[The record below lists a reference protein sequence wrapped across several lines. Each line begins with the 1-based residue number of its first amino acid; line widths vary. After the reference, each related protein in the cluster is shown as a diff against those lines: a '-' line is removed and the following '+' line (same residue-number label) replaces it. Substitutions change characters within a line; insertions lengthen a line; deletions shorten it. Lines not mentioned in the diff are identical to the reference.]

1 MSLLK
6 KSGSISQPPGP
17 ALRHVRLVGTCL
29 FFLFAS
35 SILSGKAQTLLPEN
49 SPKYRVSRQVF
60 DRLVYVFANS
70 RPQPRLEIIARHPN
84 KPPTIALYK
93 PDPYPLIQLDEE
105 VYDLC
110 RKLGQDSLNALAV
123 LLSHELAH
131 HYEKHDWY
139 YTFGI
144 GRPQQHFPKET
155 IQRFESEAD
164 FYGCFYGELAGFA
177 SGRVFPLILDLVYQR
192 FNLATRLPGYPS
204 KEERKTIY
212 GKKQSEAAQMVAVF
226 NAGKFLYLLQEFD
239 AAAQCFEYLV
249 NRFPSREILN
259 NLAAAR
265 LQQALVVYT
274 RQQPPGFVYPVELDG
289 RSRLIS
295 LQRSAP
301 TPISTQQL
309 QRLLAE
315 ARRYAEKA
323 QEVDPSYV
331 PAYINLACVYS
342 LQGNQ
347 AAAIGVINEL
357 NSTRITGNA
366 YTIRAIAHYKD
377 NQPGKAQK
385 DFEAA
390 QRQGAYMAPYNLALF
405 RKLNETM
412 TESLS
417 AWITNWLIRN
427 EPAATR
433 SKSNRGQQEQIGGKE
448 AMIPLPASARQVQVE
463 EKPYLAIKWEE
474 YPDHFQLGIQTTT
487 RSYQVL
493 HTRRNYPH
501 LTARKVRRGT
511 LVSALTDQYGDPS
524 FTYPGTQGEYWVYQ
538 NHKMA
543 FEIDKQ
549 GRIRNWMIFARTH

>member
-35 SILSGKAQTLLPEN
+35 SILSGKAQALLPEN

-192 FNLATRLPGYPS
+192 FNLATRLPGYPG

-212 GKKQSEAAQMVAVF
+212 GKMQSEAAQMAAVF

-301 TPISTQQL
+301 TPFSTQQL

-323 QEVDPSYV
+323 REIDPGYV
-331 PAYINLACVYS
+331 PAFINLACIYS

-347 AAAIGVINEL
+347 AAAIGVINDL
-357 NSTRITGNA
+357 GSGRITSNA
-366 YTIRAIAHYKD
+366 HTIRAIAYYMD
-377 NQPGKAQK
+377 NQISKAQK
-385 DFEAA
+385 DFETAR
-390 QRQGAYMAPYNLALF
+390 QQGAYMGQYNLALF
-405 RKLNETM
+405 RKLNETV

-417 AWITNWLIRN
+417 AWITNWLARN
-427 EPAATR
+427 EPATT
-433 SKSNRGQQEQIGGKE
+433 SGKSNRGQQEQIGGKE
-448 AMIPLPASARQVQVE
+448 ATTPLPPSARQVKVG
-463 EKPYLAIKWEE
+463 EKPYLVVQWKE
-474 YPDHFQLGIQTTT
+474 YPDHLQVGIQATS
-487 RSYQVL
+487 RNYQVL
-493 HTRRNYPH
+493 YTRENYPH
-501 LTARKVRRGT
+501 PTARKVRLGT
-511 LVSALTDQYGDPS
+511 HFTALADQYGDPG
-524 FTYPGTQGEYWVYQ
+524 FTFPGPSGEFWGYPD
-538 NHKMA
+538 HKMA

-549 GRIRNWMIFARTH
+549 GRIRNWVIFARTH